1 MSLLS
6 VIQSHCRIHG
16 LNYPGSVVANADYT
30 IQQLYGILLEVVEEM
45 VNESKFNV
53 VTQQA
58 TLTTIAN
65 EDQGA
70 MTTIAPLGYS
80 FAYLETFYDRTLMR
94 PLYGPVTESE
104 WQALKAI
111 PNPGPFYKFR
121 IWKGHLYLNPVPAT
135 PFSLIAFE
143 YASSWA
149 FASAAGVAKST
160 ADDDSDG
167 FLFPEIIIRRGLA
180 FRWKQIK
187 GLPYQ
192 ADETQYWNLL
202 NNYIARDKVKRRINI
217 SEGTPFDIQPG
228 IFVPSGNWNV

>member
-16 LNYPGSVVANADYT
+16 LNYPGSVVASSDYT
-30 IQQLYGILLEVVEEM
+30 IQQLYGIVLEVVDEM

-53 VTQQA
+53 ISQQA
-58 TLTTIAN
+58 LWTLIAD
-65 EDQGA
+65 EDQGEIS
-70 MTTIAPLGYS
+70 TIAPNGYS

-94 PLYGPVTESE
+94 PLYGPVTETE

-121 IWKGHLYLNPVPAT
+121 IWQDHLFINPVPAT

-149 FASAAGVAKST
+149 YKSSTGTVKST
-160 ADDDSDG
+160 ADNDSDI

-192 ADETQYWNLL
+192 ADEKQYWNLL
-202 NNYIARDKVKRRINI
+202 NNYIARDKVKRRVNI
-217 SEGTPFDIQPG
+217 SEGTPYDIQPG